1 MKIRPSFA
9 TTVSGKKRKSCVL
22 AGGGGGGGGGGQTDY
37 FGDEFS
43 RAVSSAAAGT
53 ATVLLCLD

>member
-9 TTVSGKKRKSCVL
+9 TKVSGKKRKSCVL
-22 AGGGGGGGGGGQTDY
+22 AGGGGGGGGQTDY

>member
-22 AGGGGGGGGGGQTDY
+22 AGGGGGGGGQTDY

>member
-22 AGGGGGGGGGGQTDY
+22 AGGGGGGGGGQTDY